1 MEFPVACT
9 SEILCLHFSFQHLLS
24 SNSVRLLRF
33 PLMSP
38 SALSRL
44 REDFKVTTWLYT
56 GAFLQALIFLLYPSR
71 LVALP
76 AILSIVYSVSQNL
89 LLRFGIIRDPSF
101 DQVSLGKFT
110 AQLVENNG
118 SLPSSSG
125 DKGLVVFIFGARSNQ

>member
-1 MEFPVACT
+1 
-9 SEILCLHFSFQHLLS
+9 
-24 SNSVRLLRF
+24 
-33 PLMSP
+33 MSP

>member
-9 SEILCLHFSFQHLLS
+9 SENFCLHFSSQHLLS

-38 SALSRL
+38 SVMSRL
-44 REDFKVTTWLYT
+44 RDDFKVTTWLYT
-56 GAFLQALIFLLYPSR
+56 GAFLQALIFLLYPNR

-101 DQVSLGKFT
+101 DQVNLGKFT
-110 AQLVENNG
+110 AQLIEDNG
-118 SLPSSSG
+118 SLPSRSG
-125 DKGLVVFIFGARSNQ
+125 DKGLVVFILGARSNK